1 MGTSAGRARL
11 PNMIQVVTSALP
23 PLGMRLANAAAR
35 LAEGCTGYRSVAAQ
49 FGAPLS
55 DLSGALE
62 GYETAVSAAL
72 RGQAGNLA
80 VLGRALVGAG
90 SAYAEADNRAI
101 VPGLGFCPAPGA
113 PDGGLFGGTP
123 GALESLP
130 GLVDELLGS

>member
-1 MGTSAGRARL
+1 
-11 PNMIQVVTSALP
+11 
-23 PLGMRLANAAAR
+23 MRLANAAAR

-72 RGQAGNLA
+72 RGQASNLA

-101 VPGLGFCPAPGA
+101 VPGLGLGLGFCPAPGA